1 MSLPHQNTIAA
12 NKRIWDQEYD
22 WSEDGEEWNGQ
33 ARYAGVDYSV
43 WKRSL
48 VGALIEP
55 YARDA
60 DVLEIGCGHGRWSA
74 EILPLCRTLTLSD
87 LGESCIEFCR
97 RRFAEADNVRYEV
110 SDGVSLPSDLDES
123 IDFVWSFDAFVHM
136 EQSVIAA
143 YMREIGRVLRPG
155 GHAVVHHGNRRHAT
169 LPLARLERLGSLGRL
184 AYRAISMGMDE
195 SHDGW
200 RANVSARQV
209 AAAAEAAGLVVE
221 RQINEWGDGLGVPRF
236 RDRITVTCKPLRAS
250 RAPHVNRAA
259 AQDVS
264 SD

>member
-1 MSLPHQNTIAA
+1 MSLPHENTIAE
-12 NKRIWDQEYD
+12 NRRIWDEEYD
-22 WSEDGEEWNGQ
+22 WSEDGEEWSGQ
-33 ARYAGVDYSV
+33 ARYAGVDYSA
-43 WKRSL
+43 WKHSL
-48 VGALIEP
+48 VEALIEP

-74 EILPLCRTLTLSD
+74 EILAVCRTLTLSD

-110 SDGVSLPSDLDES
+110 SDGVTLPSDLDES

-136 EQSVIAA
+136 EHSVIAA

-169 LPLARLERLGSLGRL
+169 LSLAWLVRFGNPGRL
-184 AYRAISMGMDE
+184 VYRGISMGLDE
-195 SHDGW
+195 RHDGW

-209 AAAAEAAGLVVE
+209 AEAAEAAGLVVE
-221 RQINEWGDGLGVPRF
+221 RQINEWGEGFGVPRF
-236 RDRITVTCKPLRAS
+236 RDRITVARKPVAGPDQPQS
-250 RAPHVNRAA
+250 
-259 AQDVS
+259 
-264 SD
+264 